1 MALFDKVKDITQF
14 DWQKKIGDSGK
25 TNQDNLPSAPG
36 LPNENQETK
45 LDGYDYGNDSLKKIG
60 PNRNRQDNLPSNQ
73 TANKKL
79 EDRLDEVDA
88 IYKQNNGNKALRGEN
103 NLGFDQPFI
112 LKDIGDDYPNI
123 DDGIVRGGAILSVL
137 RAGEDVVRLGKFTLT
152 PRGILWNLKQ
162 LLLQKQNPIK
172 ESRDFNPLSTIAS
185 SAPMVHQSRNADG
198 FNLFAE
204 PPKYSDLNNLNNIR
218 ISQKKNRL
226 LRLKNKQEENNSG
239 FNVKDFITGNA
250 ENPFDNPTNV
260 VNSKQART
268 FDEMDSSRTA
278 DFIDPEDDGGIK
290 NLNITN
296 FTINSQA
303 TASDYNLGK
312 GMIRVSG
319 DNKVYS
325 VGVSNV
331 LQVPYGGKY
340 GKLDFANTQ
349 DNKLPKDFVKFR
361 IRDAVQG
368 KWLVF
373 PAMLGTITDTVTPE
387 YTQER
392 YIGRPDAVHI
402 YTGTNRNVTFDFKVA
417 AFTKQDIPIIQEKMN
432 YLIGLGYP
440 HYKNYGGDEEMR
452 PVTPYIYLTIGDLF
466 NNTPGYFNSI
476 SCTIDENTTWEL
488 DEGYQIPQYWN
499 VSVDFVYI
507 GKYLPHSLSKH
518 YEVPWLKDEGIT
530 TKKFGTFGTNNPT
543 DGNTARPNIDG
554 TYKWSDEI
562 KGKVNNE

>member
-1 MALFDKVKDITQF
+1 MGLFDKLNNTSVSSF
-14 DWQKKIGDSGK
+14 DWNSKIGASDK
-25 TNQDNLPSAPG
+25 DNQTNLPINS
-36 LPNENQETK
+36 
-45 LDGYDYGNDSLKKIG
+45 
-60 PNRNRQDNLPSNQ
+60 

-112 LKDIGDDYPNI
+112 LKDIGDDYPNL

-162 LLLQKQNPIK
+162 LLLQRQNPIK

-204 PPKYSDLNNLNNIR
+204 PPRYGEDAKDD
-218 ISQKKNRL
+218 KKNRL
-226 LRLKNKQEENNSG
+226 IKLKNKQEENNSG
-239 FNVKDFITGNA
+239 FNLKDFITGNA

-260 VNSKQART
+260 VNSKQAKT
-268 FDEMDSSRTA
+268 YEDMPSSRNT
-278 DFIDPEDDGGIK
+278 DFKEPEDDGGIK

-296 FTINSQA
+296 FTIDA
-303 TASDYNLGK
+303 EAIASASEYGFESGL
-312 GMIRVSG
+312 IRLSG
-319 DNKVYS
+319 DKKVYS
-325 VGVSNV
+325 VGVSNA
-331 LQVPYGGKY
+331 LQVPYGGKF
-340 GKLDFANTQ
+340 GDKTFANTQ
-349 DNKLPKDFVKFR
+349 DSKLPKDFIKFR
-361 IRDAVQG
+361 IRDAVNG

-373 PAMLGTITDTVTPE
+373 PAILGTITDTISPE
-387 YTQER
+387 YSQER
-392 YIGRPDAVHI
+392 YIGRPDAVHV

-432 YLIGLGYP
+432 YLVGLGYP
-440 HYKNYGGDEEMR
+440 HFKNYGGDSEMR
-452 PVTPYIYLTIGDLF
+452 PVTPYIQLTIGDLF
-466 NNTPGYFNSI
+466 NETPGYFNSI
-476 SCTIDENTTWEL
+476 TITMEENSTWEL

-518 YEVPWLKDEGIT
+518 YEVPWLKDEGID

-543 DGNTARPNIDG
+543 DGSTSRPNVEG

-562 KGKVNNE
+562 K

>member
-1 MALFDKVKDITQF
+1 MALFDKTTDITQF
-14 DWQKKIGDSGK
+14 DWKKKVGDSGK
-25 TNQDNLPSAPG
+25 TNQDNLPANS
-36 LPNENQETK
+36 
-45 LDGYDYGNDSLKKIG
+45 
-60 PNRNRQDNLPSNQ
+60 

-79 EDRLDEVDA
+79 EDRLDEVKA
-88 IYKQNNGNKALRGEN
+88 IYNENGGNKALRGDN
-103 NLGFDQPFI
+103 NLGFDAPFI
-112 LKDIGDDYPNI
+112 VKDIGDSYDSANL
-123 DDGIVRGGAILSVL
+123 DDGIARGGVALQLV
-137 RAGEDVVRLGKFTLT
+137 RAAEDVVRLGKFTLT

-204 PPKYSDLNNLNNIR
+204 PPRYGEDAKDDT
-218 ISQKKNRL
+218 KNRL
-226 LRLKNKQEENNSG
+226 IRLKNKQEENNSG
-239 FNVKDFITGNA
+239 FNLKDFITGNA

-260 VNSKQART
+260 VNSKQAKT

-476 SCTIDENTTWEL
+476 SCTIDETTTWEL

>member
-1 MALFDKVKDITQF
+1 MALFDKTTDITQF
-14 DWQKKIGDSGK
+14 DWNKKVGDSGK
-25 TNQDNLPSAPG
+25 TNQDNLPANS
-36 LPNENQETK
+36 
-45 LDGYDYGNDSLKKIG
+45 
-60 PNRNRQDNLPSNQ
+60 

-88 IYKQNNGNKALRGEN
+88 IYKQNNGNNALRGAN

-112 LKDIGDDYPNI
+112 VKDIGDDYPNI

-204 PPKYSDLNNLNNIR
+204 PPRYGEDAKDDD
-218 ISQKKNRL
+218 KNRL
-226 LRLKNKQEENNSG
+226 IRLKNKQEENNSG

-260 VNSKQART
+260 VNSKEAKT
-268 FDEMDSSRTA
+268 FDEMESTKNPN
-278 DFIDPEDDGGIK
+278 IEIPEDDGLFKRKPYESEVTDGDKELYDLIPNNKTESDELLKSKQQDDGGID

-296 FTINSQA
+296 FTINS
-303 TASDYNLGK
+303 TASASKYGLGS

-319 DNKVYS
+319 DSKVYS
-325 VGVSNV
+325 VGVSNA

-340 GKLDFANTQ
+340 GDLSFATTQ
-349 DNKLPKDFVKFR
+349 DNKLPKDFIKFR
-361 IRDAVQG
+361 IRDAVNG

-373 PAMLGTITDTVTPE
+373 PAMLGTITDTVSPE

-417 AFTKQDIPIIQEKMN
+417 AFTKQDIPIIQEKMS

-440 HYKNYGGDEEMR
+440 HFKNYGGDEEMR

-476 SCTIDENTTWEL
+476 SCTIDETTTWEL

-530 TKKFGTFGTNNPT
+530 TNKFGTFGTNNPT
-543 DGNTARPNIDG
+543 EGKNSRPTING
-554 TYKWSDEI
+554 TYGWSDEI
-562 KGKVNNE
+562 LKVNNE